1 MKTLL
6 RSLVSIALLATAS
19 PLWSADVSINS
30 LPAIG
35 SVSSST
41 VLPVVDVSGTPTT
54 KKATV
59 TQLINGLPVATGST
73 VGTMSAADKAKLDAA
88 TDANTASAIVR
99 RDASGNFTAGTVT
112 AGTVTGLANPTNG
125 SDAANKS
132 YVDASAAGLT
142 VKQAARAA
150 TTANVTLA
158 GGAPVTLDG
167 LTLVASDR
175 ILVKNQATNTENG
188 IYYVSTLGSGS
199 NGTWTRTTD
208 ADTGAELDTGTYI
221 FISSGTA
228 NANAAYTMVTQGPI
242 TLGTSPIVW
251 ALFSQVT
258 SIAASSI
265 TGQLIESQIQ
275 DAAINTAKFAAG
287 LTPVE
292 IFGVLPTTGN
302 FAGRQVFLTT
312 DSKLY
317 RYNGSAF
324 TTLVPTVDLQGT
336 ITTLQIANNAITAG
350 LIEANAVTST
360 KIADN
365 AISSPKIVAGAIT
378 TAKILAGA
386 VTADTISANAIT
398 AGKIAANAVTAGTV
412 AANAITAGTIAV
424 NAVTAG
430 TIVAG
435 AVNTTELA
443 AGAVNAGKI
452 AAGAV
457 TADKITVANFTAV
470 AGNILDLTAGTIRAN
485 TSITLGTGVSAVSIT
500 NSGQTVGGGRISFL
514 ADGLNPRIMVTGN
527 GAYSTSGFQ
536 INGAN
541 DPVPPFF
548 SAFNASGSV
557 MNITTTGGIGLFQS
571 TPIRFGT
578 GSRMEKITSDG
589 WSPPVFDGDNTI
601 EFQWSG
607 GLKVRI
613 DGSTVLNITT
623 TP

>member
-6 RSLVSIALLATAS
+6 CSLVSIALLATAS

-99 RDASGNFTAGTVT
+99 SDASGNFTAGTVT
-112 AGTVTGLANPTNG
+112 AGTVTGLATPTNG

-142 VKQAARAA
+142 VKQAGRAA
-150 TTANVTLA
+150 TTANVTLS
-158 GGAPVTLDG
+158 GGAPSTLDG
-167 LTLVASDR
+167 VTLAASDR
-175 ILVKNQATNTENG
+175 ILVKNQADQTENG
-188 IYYVSTLGSGS
+188 IYYVATLGSGS
-199 NGTWTRTTD
+199 NGTWARTTD
-208 ADTGAELDTGTYI
+208 ADTGAELATGTYI

-228 NANAAYTMVTQGPI
+228 NANAAYTMVTQGTI
-242 TLGTSPIVW
+242 TLGTSNIVW

-265 TGQLIESQIQ
+265 TGQLIQSQIQ
-275 DAAINTAKFAAG
+275 DAAIYTAKFAAG

-292 IFGVLPTTGN
+292 ILGVLPTSGN

-312 DSKLY
+312 NSKLY
-317 RYNGSAF
+317 RYDGSAF
-324 TTLVPTVDLQGT
+324 TNLTPTTDLQGT
-336 ITTLQIANNAITAG
+336 ISAG
-350 LIEANAVTST
+350 Q
-360 KIADN
+360 
-365 AISSPKIVAGAIT
+365 
-378 TAKILAGA
+378 
-386 VTADTISANAIT
+386 
-398 AGKIAANAVTAGTV
+398 V
-412 AANAITAGTIAV
+412 AANAITANTIAAD
-424 NAVTAG
+424 AVIFG
-430 TIVAG
+430 KV
-435 AVNTTELA
+435 A
-443 AGAVNAGKI
+443 AGAIKADQIASGEVNTSKL

-457 TADKITVANFTAV
+457 TADKITVANLAAINANLGTITA
-470 AGNILDLTAGTIRAN
+470 GSLTASSSVSVGSGMGSVLINSSGLTIA
-485 TSITLGTGVSAVSIT
+485 S
-500 NSGQTVGGGRISFL
+500 GRISM
-514 ADGLNPRIMVTGN
+514 AGDGANPWIRVNGVSGQSGSRIEINGINGVAPATLFGVNNAGSNIVAINGNGISINAGLLNVNSGSAVTIASGATFTIASGANLDMGTGN
-527 GAYSTSGFQ
+527 IQ
-536 INGAN
+536 K
-541 DPVPPFF
+541 V
-548 SAFNASGSV
+548 
-557 MNITTTGGIGLFQS
+557 
-571 TPIRFGT
+571 
-578 GSRMEKITSDG
+578 TSDT
-589 WSPPVFDGDNTI
+589 WTPKLSDGDNTI

>member
-142 VKQAARAA
+142 VKQAGRAA
-150 TTANVTLA
+150 TTANVTLS
-158 GGAPVTLDG
+158 GGAPSTLDG
-167 LTLVASDR
+167 VTLAASDR
-175 ILVKNQATNTENG
+175 ILVKNQANNIENG

-208 ADTGAELDTGTYI
+208 ADTGAKLATGTYI
-221 FISSGTA
+221 FISSGSV
-228 NANAAYTMVTQGPI
+228 NANAAYTMVTQGTI
-242 TLGTSPIVW
+242 TLGTSNIVW

-265 TGQLIESQIQ
+265 TGQLIQSQIQ

-292 IFGVLPTTGN
+292 ILGTLPTSGN

-312 DSKLY
+312 NSKLY
-317 RYNGSAF
+317 RYDGSAF
-324 TTLVPTVDLQGT
+324 TNLTPTTDLQGT
-336 ITTLQIANNAITAG
+336 ISAG
-350 LIEANAVTST
+350 Q
-360 KIADN
+360 
-365 AISSPKIVAGAIT
+365 
-378 TAKILAGA
+378 
-386 VTADTISANAIT
+386 
-398 AGKIAANAVTAGTV
+398 V
-412 AANAITAGTIAV
+412 AANAITAGTIAA

-430 TIVAG
+430 TVVAG
-435 AVNTTELA
+435 AINTAELA
-443 AGAVNAGKI
+443 AGAVNTAKL

-457 TADKITVANFTAV
+457 TAEKITVGSLSAISANVGTLTS
-470 AGNILDLTAGTIRAN
+470 GTAGGWTLASTKFSAASGASSVDLDATNVWLRTVRGSAVMTIGTRDPGTGTESYADFSYGLNRNVNIKSSASGGQIDIGDGSSGYTRA
-485 TSITLGTGVSAVSIT
+485 TLGSSGITLKNSSSVTKFLVDSSTGAIT
-500 NSGQTVGGGRISFL
+500 TSGDITTSGAITMTGAFPLTVAQNLTVGSDISL
-514 ADGLNPRIMVTGN
+514 
-527 GAYSTSGFQ
+527 
-536 INGAN
+536 
-541 DPVPPFF
+541 
-548 SAFNASGSV
+548 SGSLKKV
-557 MNITTTGGIGLFQS
+557 TNTGW
-571 TPIRFGT
+571 TPAL
-578 GSRMEKITSDG
+578 
-589 WSPPVFDGDNTI
+589 FDGDNSI

>member
-112 AGTVTGLANPTNG
+112 AGTVTGLATPTNG

-132 YVDASAAGLT
+132 YVDAAAAGLT

-150 TTANVTLA
+150 TTANVTLV

-265 TGQLIESQIQ
+265 TGQLIQSQIQ

-292 IFGVLPTTGN
+292 ILGVLPTSGN

-312 DSKLY
+312 NSKLY
-317 RYNGSAF
+317 RYDGSAF
-324 TTLVPTVDLQGT
+324 TNLTPTADLQGT
-336 ITTLQIANNAITAG
+336 ISAG
-350 LIEANAVTST
+350 Q
-360 KIADN
+360 
-365 AISSPKIVAGAIT
+365 
-378 TAKILAGA
+378 
-386 VTADTISANAIT
+386 
-398 AGKIAANAVTAGTV
+398 V
-412 AANAITAGTIAV
+412 AANAITAGTIAA

-430 TIVAG
+430 TVVAG
-435 AVNTTELA
+435 AINTAELA
-443 AGAVNAGKI
+443 AGAVNTAKL

-457 TADKITVANFTAV
+457 TADKITVGSLSAISANVGTLTS
-470 AGNILDLTAGTIRAN
+470 GTAGGWTLASTKFSATNGTSSIDLDASNVWLRAVRGSSVMTIGTRDPGTGPESYVNLSYGLNRNVSIFSNPTGGAI
-485 TSITLGTGVSAVSIT
+485 TVGDGSSGYDRSVISYAGITLKNSSNVSKFYADSSTGDIT
-500 NSGQTVGGGRISFL
+500 TSGAITMTGAFPLTVAQALTVGSDISL
-514 ADGLNPRIMVTGN
+514 
-527 GAYSTSGFQ
+527 
-536 INGAN
+536 
-541 DPVPPFF
+541 
-548 SAFNASGSV
+548 SGSLKKV
-557 MNITTTGGIGLFQS
+557 TNTGW
-571 TPIRFGT
+571 TPAL
-578 GSRMEKITSDG
+578 S
-589 WSPPVFDGDNTI
+589 DGDNTI
-601 EFQWSG
+601 EFQWG
-607 GLKVRI
+607 GGGVGLKVRI

>member
-142 VKQAARAA
+142 VKQAGRAA
-150 TTANVTLA
+150 TTANVTLS
-158 GGAPVTLDG
+158 GGAPSTLDG
-167 LTLVASDR
+167 VTLAASDR
-175 ILVKNQATNTENG
+175 ILVKNQADQTQNG
-188 IYYVSTLGSGS
+188 IYYVATLGSGS
-199 NGTWTRTTD
+199 NGTWARTTD
-208 ADTGAELDTGTYI
+208 ADTGAELATGTYI

-228 NANAAYTMVTQGPI
+228 NANAAYTMVTQGTI
-242 TLGTSPIVW
+242 TLGTSNIVW

-292 IFGVLPTTGN
+292 ILGVLPTSGN

-317 RYNGSAF
+317 RYNGAAF

-412 AANAITAGTIAV
+412 AANAITAGTIAA

-430 TIVAG
+430 TVVAG
-435 AVNTTELA
+435 AINTAELA

-457 TADKITVANFTAV
+457 TADKITVSNLAAINANLGTITA
-470 AGNILDLTAGTIRAN
+470 GSLTASS
-485 TSITLGTGVSAVSIT
+485 SITLGASTGAVVINSSGLSAGGGKINLYGDGANPWIKVFGGGAYSASYVSIT
-500 NSGQTVGGGRISFL
+500 STTSGGVPAFLEAVDGANYARINPFGLSF
-514 ADGLNPRIMVTGN
+514 GGN
-527 GAYSTSGFQ
+527 GSVIMDSGN
-536 INGAN
+536 IRKA
-541 DPVPPFF
+541 
-548 SAFNASGSV
+548 ASD
-557 MNITTTGGIGLFQS
+557 TW
-571 TPIRFGT
+571 TP
-578 GSRMEKITSDG
+578 KLY
-589 WSPPVFDGDNTI
+589 DGDNTI

>member
-19 PLWSADVSINS
+19 PIWSADVSINS

-35 SVSSST
+35 TVSTST

-142 VKQAARAA
+142 VKQAGRAA
-150 TTANVTLA
+150 TTANVTLS
-158 GGAPVTLDG
+158 GGAPSTLDG
-167 LTLVASDR
+167 VTLAASDR
-175 ILVKNQATNTENG
+175 ILVKNQADQTQNG
-188 IYYVSTLGSGS
+188 IYYVATLGSGS
-199 NGTWTRTTD
+199 NGTWARTTD
-208 ADTGAELDTGTYI
+208 ADTGAELATGTYI

-228 NANAAYTMVTQGPI
+228 NANAAYTMVTQGTI
-242 TLGTSPIVW
+242 TLGTSNIVW

-265 TGQLIESQIQ
+265 TGQLTQSQIQ

-324 TTLVPTVDLQGT
+324 TNLTPTTDLQGT
-336 ITTLQIANNAITAG
+336 ISAG
-350 LIEANAVTST
+350 Q
-360 KIADN
+360 
-365 AISSPKIVAGAIT
+365 
-378 TAKILAGA
+378 
-386 VTADTISANAIT
+386 
-398 AGKIAANAVTAGTV
+398 V
-412 AANAITAGTIAV
+412 AANAITAGTIAA

-430 TIVAG
+430 TVVAG
-435 AVNTTELA
+435 AINTTELA
-443 AGAVNAGKI
+443 AAAVNTSKL

-457 TADKITVANFTAV
+457 TADKITVGSLSAISANVGTLTSGTAGGWTLASTKFSAASGASSV
-470 AGNILDLTAGTIRAN
+470 DLDATNVWLRTVRGSAVMTIGTRDPGTGAESYADLTYGINKNVSIFSNATGGAITVGDGSSGYNRSVISYAG
-485 TSITLGTGVSAVSIT
+485 ITLKNSSNVSKFYADSSTGDITTSGAVT
-500 NSGQTVGGGRISFL
+500 MTGAFPLTVAQNLTVGSDISL
-514 ADGLNPRIMVTGN
+514 
-527 GAYSTSGFQ
+527 
-536 INGAN
+536 
-541 DPVPPFF
+541 
-548 SAFNASGSV
+548 SGSLKKV
-557 MNITTTGGIGLFQS
+557 TNTGW
-571 TPIRFGT
+571 TPAL
-578 GSRMEKITSDG
+578 
-589 WSPPVFDGDNTI
+589 FDGDNSI

>member
-6 RSLVSIALLATAS
+6 CSLVSIALLATAS

-99 RDASGNFTAGTVT
+99 SDASGNFTAGTVT
-112 AGTVTGLANPTNG
+112 AGTVTGLATPTNG

-142 VKQAARAA
+142 VKQAGRAA
-150 TTANVTLA
+150 TTANVTLS
-158 GGAPVTLDG
+158 GGAPSTLDG
-167 LTLVASDR
+167 VTLAASDR
-175 ILVKNQATNTENG
+175 ILVKNQADQTENG
-188 IYYVSTLGSGS
+188 IYYVATLGSGS
-199 NGTWTRTTD
+199 NGTWARTTD
-208 ADTGAELDTGTYI
+208 ADTGAELATGTYI

-228 NANAAYTMVTQGPI
+228 NANAAYTMVTQGTI
-242 TLGTSPIVW
+242 TLGTSNIVW

-265 TGQLIESQIQ
+265 TGQLIQSQIQ

-292 IFGVLPTTGN
+292 ILGVLPTSGN

-312 DSKLY
+312 NSKLY
-317 RYNGSAF
+317 RYDGSAF
-324 TTLVPTVDLQGT
+324 TNLTPTTDLQGT
-336 ITTLQIANNAITAG
+336 ISAG
-350 LIEANAVTST
+350 Q
-360 KIADN
+360 
-365 AISSPKIVAGAIT
+365 
-378 TAKILAGA
+378 
-386 VTADTISANAIT
+386 
-398 AGKIAANAVTAGTV
+398 V
-412 AANAITAGTIAV
+412 AANAITANTIAAD
-424 NAVTAG
+424 AVIFG
-430 TIVAG
+430 KV
-435 AVNTTELA
+435 A
-443 AGAVNAGKI
+443 AGAIKADQIASGEVNTSKL

-457 TADKITVANFTAV
+457 TADKITVANLAAINANLGTITA
-470 AGNILDLTAGTIRAN
+470 GSLTASSSVSVGSGMGSVLINSSGLTIA
-485 TSITLGTGVSAVSIT
+485 S
-500 NSGQTVGGGRISFL
+500 GRISM
-514 ADGLNPRIMVTGN
+514 AGDGANPWIRVNGVSGQSGSRIEINGINGVAPATLFGVNNAGSNIVAINGNGISINAGLLNVNSGSAVTIASGATFTIASGANLDMGTGN
-527 GAYSTSGFQ
+527 IQ
-536 INGAN
+536 K
-541 DPVPPFF
+541 V
-548 SAFNASGSV
+548 
-557 MNITTTGGIGLFQS
+557 
-571 TPIRFGT
+571 
-578 GSRMEKITSDG
+578 TSDT
-589 WSPPVFDGDNTI
+589 WTPKLSDGDNTI

>member
-6 RSLVSIALLATAS
+6 CSLVSIALLATAS

-142 VKQAARAA
+142 VKQAGRAA
-150 TTANVTLA
+150 TTANVTLS
-158 GGAPVTLDG
+158 GGAPSTLDG
-167 LTLVASDR
+167 VTLAASDR
-175 ILVKNQATNTENG
+175 ILVKDQADQTQNG
-188 IYYVSTLGSGS
+188 IYYVATLGSGS

-208 ADTGAELDTGTYI
+208 ADTGAELATGTYI

-228 NANAAYTMVTQGPI
+228 NANAAYTMVTQGTI
-242 TLGTSPIVW
+242 TIGTSNIVW

-292 IFGVLPTTGN
+292 ILGVLPTTGN

-312 DSKLY
+312 NSKLY

-324 TTLVPTVDLQGT
+324 TTLVPTVDLDGT

-350 LIEANAVTST
+350 LIEANAVTAT

-386 VTADTISANAIT
+386 VTADTISSNAIT

-412 AANAITAGTIAV
+412 AANAITAGTIAT

-430 TIVAG
+430 TVVAG
-435 AVNTTELA
+435 AINTTELA
-443 AGAVNAGKI
+443 AGAVNTSKL

-457 TADKITVANFTAV
+457 TAEKITVANLAAINANLGTITA
-470 AGNILDLTAGTIRAN
+470 GSLTASSSVSVGSGMGAVLINSSGLTIA
-485 TSITLGTGVSAVSIT
+485 S
-500 NSGQTVGGGRISFL
+500 GRISM
-514 ADGLNPRIMVTGN
+514 AGDGANPWIRVNGVSGQSGSRIE
-527 GAYSTSGFQ
+527 
-536 INGAN
+536 INGINGVAPATLFGIN
-541 DPVPPFF
+541 
-548 SAFNASGSV
+548 NAGS
-557 MNITTTGGIGLFQS
+557 NIVAI
-571 TPIRFGT
+571 
-578 GSRMEKITSDG
+578 
-589 WSPPVFDGDNTI
+589 N
-601 EFQWSG
+601 
-607 GLKVRI
+607 
-613 DGSTVLNITT
+613 
-623 TP
+623 